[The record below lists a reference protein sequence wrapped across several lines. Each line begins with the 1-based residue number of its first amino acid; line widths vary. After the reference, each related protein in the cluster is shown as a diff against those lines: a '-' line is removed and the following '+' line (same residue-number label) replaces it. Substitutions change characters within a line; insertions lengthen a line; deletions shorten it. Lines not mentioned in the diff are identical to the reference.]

1 MEWWLPSEKTC
12 RVEFLQQLLAEE
24 KKFLDSNDVTDPNIK
39 AHWSEYAVK
48 NAWPQVKDFAEL
60 KEYLP
65 DSIEKDKYPDR
76 KFFWGVLN
84 HLIPRWVAEY
94 KKHVAN

>member
-12 RVEFLQQLLAEE
+12 RVEFLQQLLSEE
-24 KKFLDSNDVTDPNIK
+24 KKFLDMNDITEPNIK

-60 KEYLP
+60 KDYLP
-65 DSIEKDKYPDR
+65 DAMEKEKFPDR
-76 KFFWGVLN
+76 RFFWGVLN
-84 HLIPRWVAEY
+84 FLIPRWVAEY
-94 KKHVAN
+94 KKHVAD